1 MPPSENSPYSIH
13 GSKDEH
19 RITQKDTQPS
29 QTCSGGFINAHF
41 FAICYLL
48 VFETDP
54 EGPELEG
61 KQVEKKSKAVQF
73 FEIGEYNL
81 DLLYRTVRNWYV
93 IQ

>member
-1 MPPSENSPYSIH
+1 MPPAENWSYGVH
-13 GSKDEH
+13 ESKDEYC
-19 RITQKDTQPS
+19 IAQKDTQPS

-61 KQVEKKSKAVQF
+61 
-73 FEIGEYNL
+73 
-81 DLLYRTVRNWYV
+81 
-93 IQ
+93 